1 MSREFYAHQR
11 KEKRKTYI
19 LVTLAKSSKC
29 KSTRK
34 TTQPNT
40 GKDRV
45 PSMVV
50 DGLIGGGFDGF
61 DLHLLGR
68 SIWLVTGFDRFRL
81 LGRSVWSVAFARFD
95 HLIIWSVDR
104 LMGLIFFSHG
114 FDSYGFGFIV
124 LIFCFDGFAGFQEH
138 ACVWTSWWR
147 CWLVQCWW
155 WCTLQRERLMIYSW
169 MKKLLGWWLVL
180 VQVLPKRK

>member
-104 LMGLIFFSHG
+104 LMGLIFFHMG
-114 FDSYGFGFIV
+114 LIHMV
-124 LIFCFDGFAGFQEH
+124 LVSLFWSS
-138 ACVWTSWWR
+138 V
-147 CWLVQCWW
+147 
-155 WCTLQRERLMIYSW
+155 LMG
-169 MKKLLGWWLVL
+169 LLGFKNTHAFEHLGGAVDWCSVGGGARYREKDWWFILRWRSFWVDDWY
-180 VQVLPKRK
+180 